1 MENRRQ
7 SLGSNQR
14 ERKNFLSWNFQS
26 LLSSYTARH
35 LSDCQEGVKPVGV
48 SPICLQR
55 GRDIICLILLHQ
67 KVLWLGAFP
76 SSHCDLSLRTTLK
89 SITTLWRGDGREETG
104 C

>member
-1 MENRRQ
+1 MGKE
-7 SLGSNQR
+7 
-14 ERKNFLSWNFQS
+14 KNFLSWNFQS

-35 LSDCQEGVKPVGV
+35 ISDCQEGVKLVGV

-55 GRDIICLILLHQ
+55 GRDMICLILLHQ

-76 SSHCDLSLRTTLK
+76 GSHCDLSLRTTLK
-89 SITTLWRGDGREETG
+89 SITMPWRGDGREETG